1 MANQA
6 GASMEAD
13 EAARVQ
19 AKAEAAKK
27 TAAEEKAASRRCGWE
42 RGWLVEGAAG
52 SGRRL
57 VEGVVGRGCGW

>member
-6 GASMEAD
+6 GASMEAE

-27 TAAEEKAASRRCGWE
+27 TAAEEKAASRRCGW
-42 RGWLVEGAAG
+42 
-52 SGRRL
+52 
-57 VEGVVGRGCGW
+57 